1 MHNEIFKMKVM
12 NVGAHYGHTDAT
24 EGIEFD
30 ARILGDESVEFHFSC
45 IAILDE
51 EGRNFDIHSEFAD
64 FETVMN
70 ACDQDSALGIRLYN
84 AFKSSVHNMLLG
96 IHSQTCT
103 KDYVTIVTV
112 DEDDF
117 TTMELK
123 LIEEE
128 V

>member
-1 MHNEIFKMKVM
+1 MKTM
-12 NVGAHYGHTDAT
+12 NVGAHYGNTGAT

-30 ARILGDESVEFHFSC
+30 ARILSDESVEFHFSC
-45 IAILDE
+45 VARLDE
-51 EGRNFDIHSEFAD
+51 EGRNFDIYNEFAD
-64 FETVMN
+64 FATVMN
-70 ACDQDSALGIRLYN
+70 ACDQDSQLGIRLYN
-84 AFKSSVHNMLLG
+84 AFKASVHNTLLG

-103 KDYVTIVTV
+103 TDHVTIVTV
-112 DEDDF
+112 DEDGF

>member
-1 MHNEIFKMKVM
+1 MKVM
-12 NVGAHYGHTDAT
+12 NVGAHYGHTGAT
-24 EGIEFD
+24 EGVEFD

-45 IAILDE
+45 IALLDE

-64 FETVMN
+64 FETVMR
-70 ACDQDSALGIRLYN
+70 ACDQDSEMGIRLYN

-112 DEDDF
+112 DEDGF
-117 TTMELK
+117 TKMELK

-128 V
+128 A